1 MTALEKIKERIANGR
16 FAEKKYERVIV
27 YENSEEKSKK
37 RCMPEG
43 DVIYHKE
50 LGDDSRIIFYENG
63 VVRYVADGKKTT
75 FPIDSC
81 DEIQYKYEHEIVT
94 IGEKELQGDEDWLLR
109 FIIEGENRLMN
120 HNEHNAQFGL
130 ARKDGSGK
138 YHKQYN
144 IYYEQL
150 LDDDNSHNRLLSSED
165 DGFQRILP
173 DVFDEIRDYLT
184 ELQYKVIVMYFKDQ
198 MSLQEIADVMGVTY
212 QAVSKTKKAAMKKI
226 KKFYTTG

>member
-27 YENSEEKSKK
+27 YESGEEKAQK

-63 VVRYVADGKKTT
+63 AVRYVADGKKTT
-75 FPIDSC
+75 FSIDSC
-81 DEIQYKYEHEIVT
+81 DEIQYKYENEIVT

-120 HNEHNAQFGL
+120 RNEHNAQFGL

-150 LDDDNSHNRLLSSED
+150 LDDDNSHNNLLSYVDE
-165 DGFQRILP
+165 GFQRILP
-173 DVFDEIRDYLT
+173 DVFDEIRNYLT
-184 ELQYKVIVMYFKDQ
+184 EHQHKVIIMYFKDQ
-198 MSLQEIADVMGVTY
+198 MTLQEIADTMGITY
-212 QAVSKTKKAAMKKI
+212 QAVANTKKAALKKI
-226 KKFYTTG
+226 KKIYATG